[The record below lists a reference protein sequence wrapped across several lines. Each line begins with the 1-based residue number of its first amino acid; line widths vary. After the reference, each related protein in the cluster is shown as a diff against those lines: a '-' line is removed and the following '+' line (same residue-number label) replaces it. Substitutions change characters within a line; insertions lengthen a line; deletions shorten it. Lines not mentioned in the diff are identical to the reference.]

1 VAVKLSSPGPV
12 LFRQR
17 RIGQAGR
24 EILVPKFRSLRVNHQ
39 SDTQWSVDDDPRV
52 TSVGRLL
59 RRTSI
64 DELPQLWSV
73 LKGDMSLVGP
83 RPERPL
89 FVRRF
94 SSDVDGYRDR
104 HRLPV
109 GLTGWAQVH
118 GLRGDTSIGRRARYD
133 NQYIEHWTLWRDF
146 VIVLRTLAEVAREA
160 WRAGRIRVSGDEAGE
175 AGGERVELPHRAS
188 VAARRSTDGIG
199 DVVGAGASEHHRH

>member
-133 NQYIEHWTLWRDF
+133 NQYIEHWTLWRDL
-146 VIVLRTLAEVAREA
+146 VIITRTVTEVFREA
-160 WRAGRIRVSGDEAGE
+160 LKNGRSRSREQGSESS
-175 AGGERVELPHRAS
+175 GERIDLADHSPVSPRGAS
-188 VAARRSTDGIG
+188 DGIG
-199 DVVGAGASEHHRH
+199 DVVGAGASEQRAR